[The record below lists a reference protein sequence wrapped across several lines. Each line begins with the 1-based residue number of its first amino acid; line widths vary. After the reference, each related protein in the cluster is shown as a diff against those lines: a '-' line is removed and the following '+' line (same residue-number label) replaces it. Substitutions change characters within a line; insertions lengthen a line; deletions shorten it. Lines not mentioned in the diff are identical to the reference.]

1 MHHNAIKNNILKLIK
16 KAGILR
22 PRDLASLGLPRTY
35 LKRLSDEGLIKKIG
49 HGLYTLED
57 SDMSESFELA
67 EVAKKI
73 PDGVICLIS
82 ALQYHQLTTQIA
94 NEVWIAIDPKARLPR
109 KSQLPF
115 KVVRFSGEA
124 LTKGFEIKRID
135 KVRVRI
141 YCPAKT
147 VADCFKYRNKIGL
160 DVALESLH
168 DCWKKRLA
176 TMDELWIYAKI
187 CRVSNIMRPY
197 LESLV

>member
-1 MHHNAIKNNILKLIK
+1 MVF
-16 KAGILR
+16 G
-22 PRDLASLGLPRTY
+22 SQ
-35 LKRLSDEGLIKKIG
+35 
-49 HGLYTLED
+49 
-57 SDMSESFELA
+57 ESS
-67 EVAKKI
+67 
-73 PDGVICLIS
+73 VICLIS

-115 KVVRFSGEA
+115 KVVRFSGDA
-124 LTKGFEIKRID
+124 LSKGFEVKRID

-160 DVALESLH
+160 DVALEALH

-176 TMDELWIYAKI
+176 TMDELWSYAKI

-197 LESLV
+197 LESLGWFLEGSKT